1 MSLKNNHHYQKSELV
16 DMDINSKIMEAVQ
29 FVNENNFNAIA
40 LTANERSQIQGLI
53 NNHEIITFLV
63 NNYKGEIG
71 FFRHHFSKFDTNISH
86 CSVNQNLVR
95 AQHTDT
101 LFEVLQ
107 KMRDFRI
114 SSIIIERQFVLKSN
128 PQKDQT
134 ESVGIVFLNDLMYLL
149 RQINFHEILTQPVM
163 KFVMHLNG
171 TEEDRNA
178 FKERVKRENE
188 TGNPSEV
195 SSDGASNFTNPKTG
209 SAFNK

>member
-1 MSLKNNHHYQKSELV
+1 MEKYIFTTTEADDNVQSLEDPNNMAAHSNSAGGSTRNQMRGFELIQKVFDLITIQDWLKLQMSLKNNHHYQKSELV

-40 LTANERSQIQGLI
+40 LTSNERSQIQGLI

-71 FFRHHFSKFDTNISH
+71 FFRHPFSKFDTNISH
-86 CSVNQNLVR
+86 CSKNQNLVR

-114 SSIIIERQFVLKSN
+114 SSIIIER
-128 PQKDQT
+128 
-134 ESVGIVFLNDLMYLL
+134 
-149 RQINFHEILTQPVM
+149 
-163 KFVMHLNG
+163 
-171 TEEDRNA
+171 
-178 FKERVKRENE
+178 
-188 TGNPSEV
+188 
-195 SSDGASNFTNPKTG
+195 
-209 SAFNK
+209 